1 MKYKIILEVIVIS
14 IISYLLL
21 LIPFIDKT
29 MDAFLPVVNNYLYLF
44 IFLLFI
50 YMMSKNIIADDKQ
63 SWMILNISYIMLLLL
78 TLYFRKKYDDYMY
91 KDGFYLGEWLK
102 YFLKN
107 KTVFINILG
116 NFLLFMPLG
125 YILTKATKKRI
136 LVNIFIG
143 IGIIICLEIIQFITK
158 RGVLDIADIFLNSLG
173 LFISIIISK
182 ERGNKKYVRG

>member
-1 MKYKIILEVIVIS
+1 MKYKIILEALIIS

-29 MDAFLPVVNNYLYLF
+29 MDTFLPVVNNYLYLF
-44 IFLLFI
+44 IFLVFI
-50 YMMSKNIIADDKQ
+50 YMMAKNIIIDDKE
-63 SWMILNISYIMLLLL
+63 SWIILNISYIILLLL

-107 KTVFINILG
+107 KTIFINILG

-125 YILTKATKKRI
+125 YILTKITKMRI
-136 LVNIFIG
+136 IINVLIG

-158 RGVLDIADIFLNSLG
+158 RGVLDIADILLNSLG
-173 LFISIIISK
+173 LFISIIITK
-182 ERGNKKYVRG
+182 ERGHKKYVR